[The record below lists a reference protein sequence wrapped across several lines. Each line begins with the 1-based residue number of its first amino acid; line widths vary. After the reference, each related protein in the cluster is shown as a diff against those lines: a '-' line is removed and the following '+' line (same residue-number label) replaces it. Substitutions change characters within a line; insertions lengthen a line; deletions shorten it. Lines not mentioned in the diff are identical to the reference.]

1 MTPRGAV
8 RSETRVVQGG
18 QGCHTVPARSSPYS
32 VPAPTCARAGG
43 QWYGHSPS
51 MASTE
56 LHSITVAE
64 PPAAKELPRGDLI
77 SALPSVGRVT
87 APLHVEPEGGASWQ
101 WRSQVVSSPAVVA
114 AMPSASTCRIGGQP
128 PPFRGGLWRNQTQG
142 MTAEGNRNRPAWSG
156 IQLRNLRV
164 ANPASPPS
172 FLPPGIEG
180 ATRPV
185 SGQWLPHITITAAGS
200 RGSNPRG
207 QSGWSLHFAGDG
219 NL

>member
-87 APLHVEPEGGASWQ
+87 APLHVEPEGGELAVAVAGGVFACGRRGNAVGKHLSYRRPAS
-101 WRSQVVSSPAVVA
+101 
-114 AMPSASTCRIGGQP
+114 
-128 PPFRGGLWRNQTQG
+128 PFSWGLWRNQTQG
-142 MTAEGNRNRPAWSG
+142 YDREREPE
-156 IQLRNLRV
+156 
-164 ANPASPPS
+164 
-172 FLPPGIEG
+172 PPGPE
-180 ATRPV
+180 RN
-185 SGQWLPHITITAAGS
+185 TASEPAGS
-200 RGSNPRG
+200 QSRQPPRSCPRHRRGYTPRERPMATTHYDNRSRK
-207 QSGWSLHFAGDG
+207 SG
-219 NL
+219 

>member
-87 APLHVEPEGGASWQ
+87 APLRAGPEGASWQ

-114 AMPSASTCRIGGQP
+114 AMPSASTCRIGGQL
-128 PPFRGGLWRNQTQG
+128 PPFRGAVAKPNARHDRRREPEPPGLERN
-142 MTAEGNRNRPAWSG
+142 TAAEPAGNPIPPAPPRSCP
-156 IQLRNLRV
+156 
-164 ANPASPPS
+164 PASK
-172 FLPPGIEG
+172 G
-180 ATRPV
+180 
-185 SGQWLPHITITAAGS
+185 
-200 RGSNPRG
+200 
-207 QSGWSLHFAGDG
+207 LHAP
-219 NL
+219 